1 MLQKTID
8 FINNVRDVYINYNVN
23 LSPWIKMNELRGE
36 YIDIDTILPM
46 AEMAL
51 YIKYT
56 CDLEKNRQQQSVE
69 QTLDFTAHHD
79 FSVSNDQK
87 RYGKHRVVEEI
98 QQEIARRKVNQS
110 SVSIAS
116 IGIGDGQTAARYCAS
131 LNLTGSDVLIGLDLH
146 ESYMASAKERL
157 PGIKTR
163 VVDLNLLS
171 STTTLPIDDNVID
184 IVECTMVGHHVEN
197 IELLFKEISRILKPQ
212 GMFYY
217 ADLIDKTQTVPMMVF
232 EEDHCYPPFHGIE
245 FYRQHNELF
254 ETLKKYLNV
263 TLSRRLGPGYIILA
277 SEK

>member
-8 FINNVRDVYINYNVN
+8 FINNVRDIYINYDIN
-23 LSPWIKMNELRGE
+23 LSSWLKMNKLRNE
-36 YIDIDTILPM
+36 YVDIDTVLPT

-51 YIKYT
+51 YIKYSYN
-56 CDLEKNRQQQSVE
+56 LEKNRQQKSVE

-98 QQEIARRKVNQS
+98 QQEIVRRKVNQS

-131 LNLTGSDVLIGLDLH
+131 LNLAGSDVLIGLDLH

-157 PGIKTR
+157 PGIKTC
-163 VVDLNLLS
+163 VVDLNQLS

-197 IELLFKEISRILKPQ
+197 IEILFKEISRILKPK
-212 GMFYY
+212 GIFYY
-217 ADLIDKTQTVPMMVF
+217 ADLIDKTQTAPMMVF

-245 FYRQHNELF
+245 FYRQHDELF